1 MSAPRFLAPF
11 SLVLAATVWGIVWY
25 PYRLLEQEGVSGR
38 LATLLTYSIALG
50 FVILLFRPATLRPGR
65 DWVLL
70 LAVALSAGW
79 TNLAYVLAVIHGEIM
94 RVMLLFYLAP
104 LWTLFFARLLL
115 SERPNRFGFL
125 VMGLSLAGAWVML
138 FPEGGGLP
146 LPANA
151 AEWYGLS
158 AGVGFALSNVLSRRL
173 RHVDEATRSG
183 WIFAGV
189 IAITLVPALGEGAVP
204 QALTAL
210 EPSGWGLILLTG
222 ATLVL
227 ATFSV
232 QYGLAN
238 TPANQAI
245 VILLSELVVAAV
257 ASWWLAGEEM
267 GTQEWLG
274 GAMIVAA
281 SLFSGKMEKSHAN

>member
-1 MSAPRFLAPF
+1 L
-11 SLVLAATVWGIVWY
+11 SLVVAATTWGIVWY
-25 PYRLLEQEGVSGR
+25 PYRLLEQAGMSGG

-65 DWVLL
+65 DWLLL

-104 LWTLFFARLLL
+104 LWTLLFARLLL
-115 SERPNRFGFL
+115 NERPNRFGFL

-158 AGVGFALSNVLSRRL
+158 AGVGFAFSNVLSRRL

-204 QALTAL
+204 QALTTL
-210 EPSGWGLILLTG
+210 GPSGWGLILLTG

-232 QYGLAN
+232 QFGLAN

-257 ASWWLAGEEM
+257 ASWWLAGEAM
-267 GTQEWLG
+267 GGREWLG
-274 GAMIVAA
+274 GIMIVAA